1 MSLLACGIMP
11 NHYQLVLHINEMDNN
26 ASTMVLFVSR
36 LMADEMDAPQYGVN
50 APN

>member
-36 LMADEMDAPQYGVN
+36 LMAVQSYFRFC
-50 APN
+50 